1 MKNLPTLL
9 AAVFVAL
16 VLLAYM
22 CTFEVRSTEVAIVK
36 TAGRPADEAITEPG
50 LNYKWPWPIQSVV
63 KYDKRIRILS
73 DKTEE
78 TGTRDEKNLILSSY
92 TAWRIV
98 DPSKF
103 HENFPNEEDGVRS
116 LRTLIR
122 SRKNDEVG
130 TRRLAEFVSVHKH
143 ERRLDDIEESILKAI
158 RVLPKD
164 EDGPE
169 VLIEDEYG
177 IEVLG
182 FGIKK
187 LALPEAVTAEIFA
200 SMKAAQQAKAQRYIG
215 EGDSKAKDIIATA
228 HATEQRILAAAQSK
242 VAEIDAESH
251 RIVGEYYKRFNQYPE
266 LQIFLDKLKSNI
278 NALKARSTIILDTS
292 GPPFDLFQEDF
303 MRPAGDSSAE
313 SSPPA
318 EDAENSEAAL
328 VRSANNE

>member
-36 TAGRPADEAITEPG
+36 TAGRPADEAITKPG
-50 LNYKWPWPIQSVV
+50 LNFKWPWPIQSVV

-103 HENFPNEEDGVRS
+103 HENFPNEEEGIRK

-130 TRRLAEFVSVHKH
+130 KRLFVEFVSVQEH
-143 ERRLDDIEESILKAI
+143 ERRLDEIEASILETI
-158 RVLPKD
+158 RASAQ
-164 EDGPE
+164 
-169 VLIEDEYG
+169 DEYG
-177 IEVLG
+177 IEVVT

-187 LALPEAVTAEIFA
+187 LTLPQAVTAEIFA
-200 SMKAAQQAKAQRYIG
+200 SMKAAQQAKAQRYIE
-215 EGDSKAKDIIATA
+215 EGDAKAKDIIATA

-242 VAEIDAESH
+242 VAEIEAESH

-266 LQIFLDKLKSNI
+266 LQIFLDKLKSNV

-303 MRPAGDSSAE
+303 IRPAGDSSAE

-318 EDAENSEAAL
+318 DGAENSEAAV